1 MGVTKVSDI
10 FVTAPLTFVSFP
22 LFLDGS
28 FYWKLRWLRLRP
40 EYEDCP
46 PWRVGHSDRE

>member
-10 FVTAPLTFVSFP
+10 FVTAPCP
-22 LFLDGS
+22 LFLEGS
-28 FYWKLRWLRLRP
+28 FYWKLRWWRLRP
-40 EYEDCP
+40 KYEDCP